1 MKLASP
7 MKTVSVIFDP
17 PQIGSIVGLW
27 RGFAGRSVEWKLHW
41 LLTLGVLME
50 FVGHG
55 ACGVATKSGWLPY
68 FHVFAIS
75 DTFAWSIMPLVGSVD
90 IALGVLAVLSP
101 RRALFLYM
109 ATWGCFTA
117 LLRPAAGQGW
127 WEFIERSYN
136 YGVPFALLFLHGF
149 GTDRKS
155 WFSPLRSVPKLSAQ
169 QTITLT
175 WLLRGIIALMLIG
188 HGGFGPFM
196 AKANLVGLYQAAGL
210 GVFGLRLETIRAA
223 LGFFEIGLGIAALFA
238 IRPSFFIGVCA
249 WKLTVEAL
257 YLVAGAPLAC
267 WEVVERGGS
276 YVAPL
281 AAILVLSMSCEKA
294 AGQQQS
300 GILDESPACR

>member
-1 MKLASP
+1 MRSAP
-7 MKTVSVIFDP
+7 VIFDP
-17 PQIGSIVGLW
+17 PVIGSIVGLW
-27 RGFAGRSVEWKLHW
+27 HGFAGRRIEWKLHW
-41 LLTLGVLME
+41 LLTLGVFME

-75 DTFAWSIMPLVGSVD
+75 DSFAWRLMPLVGSVD
-90 IALGVLAVLSP
+90 IALGVLALLSP

-136 YGVPFALLFLHGF
+136 YGVPFTLLFLHGF

-155 WFSPLRSVPKLSAQ
+155 RFSPLRTVPKLSAQ
-169 QTITLT
+169 QTRTLI

-188 HGGFGPFM
+188 HGGFGAFM

-210 GVFGLRLETIRAA
+210 GVLGLPLETFRAV
-223 LGFFEIGLGIAALFA
+223 LGFFEIALGISALFA
-238 IRPSFFIGVCA
+238 VRPSFFIGVCA
-249 WKLTVEAL
+249 WKVIGEAL

-276 YVAPL
+276 YVTPL
-281 AAILVLSMSCEKA
+281 AAILVLSMLCEKD
-294 AGQQQS
+294 AGQEQTVLSAAPLPKSWQH
-300 GILDESPACR
+300 